1 MGISQLP
8 TSKDKTFLEGPF
20 QKQFRGAL
28 ARKLADC
35 YLPACTPTCTKSFR
49 DSHVFLPAGPGRTR
63 NTNSNR
69 ASPSAI
75 HDSGGHALVSISL
88 AAFGVALKRTLALC
102 GAGGPRE
109 REAEPALRR
118 AEHLLSRADND
129 KVCAS
134 CSSCARAVTAHGSRS
149 RCALTPARQ
158 VSEPLPRACSLPG
171 GRTQVLLRDV
181 HLAEARSRAD
191 AS

>member
-1 MGISQLP
+1 MYKKLQRFTRFP
-8 TSKDKTFLEGPF
+8 TRGSGTNTEHEQQQGFTFSHSR
-20 QKQFRGAL
+20 FR
-28 ARKLADC
+28 RS
-35 YLPACTPTCTKSFR
+35 CTCKYP
-49 DSHVFLPAGPGRTR
+49 
-63 NTNSNR
+63 
-69 ASPSAI
+69 
-75 HDSGGHALVSISL
+75 ISL

-109 REAEPALRR
+109 REAEPAVRR